1 MKKLNLL
8 LAALVLVVSTSLN
21 AQSKVETLT
30 EFLNGIISFENT
42 AQNAGTPI
50 STIKELASA
59 QADKTIDLTKA
70 NVKEVLAQAK
80 DYHFVVITVG
90 THTIVR
96 ITDLNDCI
104 QSGSWGTCMPMGEG
118 YIQKS
123 GLTNKNDYI
132 NNIIGIP
139 NTQERKVYFFKKK

>member
-21 AQSKVETLT
+21 AQSKVETIT
-30 EFLNGIISFENT
+30 EFLNGILSFENT
-42 AQNAGTPI
+42 QLNAGTPI

-59 QADKTIDLTKA
+59 QADKTIELTKA
-70 NVKEVLAQAK
+70 NVKEVLEQAK

-96 ITDLNDCI
+96 ITDLKDCI

-139 NTQERKVYFFKKK
+139 NSQERKVYFFKKK

>member
-1 MKKLNLL
+1 MKRLNLL

-21 AQSKVETLT
+21 AQSKVETLS
-30 EFLNGIISFENT
+30 EFLNGIISFEN
-42 AQNAGTPI
+42 AQLNAGTPI
-50 STIKELASA
+50 SSIKELASA

-70 NVKEVLAQAK
+70 NVKEVLEQAK
-80 DYHFVVITVG
+80 NYHFAVITVG
-90 THTIVR
+90 THTIAR
-96 ITDLNDCI
+96 ITDLSDCI

-118 YIQKS
+118 YVQKS

-139 NTQERKVYFFKKK
+139 NSQERTVYFFKKK

>member
-21 AQSKVETLT
+21 AQSKVETIT

-42 AQNAGTPI
+42 ELNAGTPI

-70 NVKEVLAQAK
+70 NVKEVLEQASA
-80 DYHFVVITVG
+80 YHFAVITVG

-96 ITDLNDCI
+96 ITDLSDCI

-118 YIQKS
+118 YIQKN
-123 GLTNKNDYI
+123 GLTNKNNYI

-139 NTQERKVYFFKKK
+139 NSQERKVYFFKKK